1 MHLVIDKHNT
11 KSIPDFDFSP
21 VFCFVFN
28 LLKCQTSKFQEYIT
42 PTKKKRSGSTKSS
55 GTIGGGGKYA
65 CGYICITQVNIKYV
79 EIYTKG

>member
-42 PTKKKRSGSTKSS
+42 PTKKKK
-55 GTIGGGGKYA
+55 IWQYKIQWDYWGGGKYA

>member
-55 GTIGGGGKYA
+55 GTIGGGGNMLVD
-65 CGYICITQVNIKYV
+65 IYV
-79 EIYTKG
+79 LHK

>member
-42 PTKKKRSGSTKSS
+42 PTKKKDLVVQNPVGLL
-55 GTIGGGGKYA
+55 GGGGKYA